1 MVYGHK
7 GANTPG
13 GKAASCA
20 GVELLA
26 PIGTAAFKGFDQTL
40 DRFKP
45 TGYTPLAASLRKARD
60 AFAGKEDAINRI
72 ILVTDGVETC
82 GGDPVAEA
90 RKLKQAGIKVT
101 TDVVGFDVS
110 NPDEASRLRAI
121 AEASGGTY
129 TDARTS
135 DALDNY
141 FQQARDHAEELAKQF
156 LCVIDNA
163 GKVSLCQQDTVGKG
177 VLYMERASGDAARA
191 GRDAQAAEIRRLS
204 GELHD
209 AGIKRTEALAQQN
222 AATQAR
228 LQRELDDANRRVEQ
242 LNK

>member
-1 MVYGHK
+1 MVFGHK
-7 GANTPG
+7 GSNGPD

-20 GVELLA
+20 GVELLQ
-26 PIGTAAFKGFDQTL
+26 PIGTAASKGFDQTL

-45 TGYTPLAASLRKARD
+45 TGYTPLGASLRKARD
-60 AFAGKEDAINRI
+60 AFAGKDDAINRI

-101 TDVVGFDVS
+101 TDVVGFDVA
-110 NPDEASRLRAI
+110 NPDQARRLRAI

-141 FQQARDHAEELAKQF
+141 LSEQLKQVDDLTKQY
-156 LCVIDNA
+156 LCVSDNLN
-163 GKVSLCQQDTVGKG
+163 KVDLCRSDSVNKG
-177 VLYMERASGDAARA
+177 YLYLSGAANDAHTA
-191 GRDAQAAEIRRLS
+191 GRDAQSDEYSRLASELTAAGDKRRAAQASQSDATRKRLDREIQDARSRL
-204 GELHD
+204 
-209 AGIKRTEALAQQN
+209 
-222 AATQAR
+222 AR
-228 LQRELDDANRRVEQ
+228 LNP
-242 LNK
+242 